1 MTAPGPFSLRI
12 AHGTAAQPDAVFAA
26 FTDPEQ
32 LMEWWGPPGF
42 TAPGAEVDLRV
53 GGAYRLEMLAPDGDH
68 MFVKGVFREIL
79 PPRRLVM
86 TWEWEQT
93 SMDGEVSTVTVEFR
107 RSGKGTAIDLL
118 HEGFSSEDVGARHQ
132 GGWEGC
138 LASLDEHLAA

>member
-1 MTAPGPFSLRI
+1 MTAAGPFSLRLT
-12 AHGTAAQPDAVFAA
+12 HKAAAPPEAVFAA

-32 LMEWWGPPGF
+32 LTDWWGPPGF
-42 TAPGAEVDLRV
+42 TAPSADVDLR
-53 GGAYRLEMLAPDGDH
+53 GGGIYRLEMEAPDGDH
-68 MFVKGVFREIL
+68 FFVKGAFREIL

-93 SMDGEVSTVTVEFR
+93 SMDGEVSIVTIEFR
-107 RSGKGTAIDLL
+107 RSGKGTAIELI

-138 LASLDEHLAA
+138 LASLDEHLKG

>member
-1 MTAPGPFSLRI
+1 
-12 AHGTAAQPDAVFAA
+12 
-26 FTDPEQ
+26 
-32 LMEWWGPPGF
+32 
-42 TAPGAEVDLRV
+42 
-53 GGAYRLEMLAPDGDH
+53 MLAPDGDH

-107 RSGKGTAIDLL
+107 RSGKGTEIDLL
-118 HEGFSSEDVGARHQ
+118 HEGFGSEDVGARHQ